1 MEAIM
6 TSKRLYKSRT
16 ERMID
21 GVCGGIAEYLGLD
34 VTLIRIV
41 WVLLTL
47 FGGTGIVLYIVAMIV
62 MPAAPIGSIA
72 TEKPPT
78 PRSHGPNGKF
88 WGALLIAFGMLLL
101 LDNLGVP
108 IWHHWWGFSWSIVLP
123 LLLILAGVA
132 FLYGGRNGIMT
143 SAEPTPAEMQGTEP
157 AAAPEPVLP
166 IRTNRLYRSRTEKKI
181 FGVCGGI
188 ANYIGTDP
196 TIVRLLF
203 VIAGFASLGF
213 MILLYIAMAIVVPY
227 EPNVPHAPVVP
238 VTNPVA

>member
-1 MEAIM
+1 MEAAM
-6 TSKRLYKSRT
+6 SPKRLLKSRT

-47 FGGTGIVLYIVAMIV
+47 FGGTGIILYIVAMIV
-62 MPAAPIGSIA
+62 MPAAPPGMA
-72 TEKPPT
+72 TGET
-78 PRSHGPNGKF
+78 SARPRSHGANGKF

-101 LDNLGVP
+101 LDNLGIP
-108 IWHHWWGFSWSIVLP
+108 IWHHWWGFSWSVVLP

-143 SAEPTPAEMQGTEP
+143 SAEPKPADVPGTEY
-157 AAAPEPVLP
+157 AAAPEPAVP
-166 IRTNRLYRSRTEKKI
+166 PRTDRLYRSRIDKKL
-181 FGVCGGI
+181 FGVCGGL
-188 ANYIGTDP
+188 ANHIGTDP

-203 VIAGFASLGF
+203 VIAGFASFGF
-213 MILLYIAMAIVVPY
+213 MILLYIAMAIVVPQ
-227 EPNVPHAPVVP
+227 EPVVP

>member
-1 MEAIM
+1 M

-21 GVCGGIAEYLGLD
+21 GVCGGIAEYFGLD
-34 VTLIRIV
+34 VTLIRIL

-62 MPAAPIGSIA
+62 MPAAPVGTIA
-72 TEKPPT
+72 TGAPAP
-78 PRSHGPNGKF
+78 PRSRGANGKF
-88 WGALLIAFGMLLL
+88 WGALLIAFGALLL

-108 IWHHWWGFSWSIVLP
+108 IWHRWWGFSWSVVLP

-132 FLYGGRNGIMT
+132 FLYGGRDGIL
-143 SAEPTPAEMQGTEP
+143 TPADSKPADAPATEP
-157 AAAPEPVLP
+157 SPAATAVPP
-166 IRTNRLYRSRTEKKI
+166 RTNRLYRSRTDKKI

-188 ANYIGTDP
+188 ANHIGTDP

-203 VIAGFASLGF
+203 VVAAFASVGF
-213 MILLYIAMAIVVPY
+213 MLLLYVAMALVVPQ
-227 EPNVPHAPVVP
+227 EPWVTGTSPVS
-238 VTNPVA
+238 